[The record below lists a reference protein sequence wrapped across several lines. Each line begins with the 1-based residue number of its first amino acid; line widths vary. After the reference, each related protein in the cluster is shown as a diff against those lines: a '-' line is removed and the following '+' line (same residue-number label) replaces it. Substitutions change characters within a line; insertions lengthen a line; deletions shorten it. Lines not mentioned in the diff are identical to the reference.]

1 MLFHIVPKSA
11 GALILGA
18 ASLLVLPTAV
28 FAKADPSQEIKTAA
42 EYVASVAE
50 AHDLTTAENNLH
62 YTINC
67 LVGPGGQG
75 FDAKAFDPCK
85 GMGDGA
91 IPDVTNAAKKEA
103 LEDALT
109 KVRAA
114 LAQRNLERVKIEA
127 AAAGT
132 LLQRAL

>member
-1 MLFHIVPKSA
+1 MSCHIVPKAA

-18 ASLLVLPTAV
+18 ASLLILPTAA
-28 FAKADPSQEIKTAA
+28 FAKADVFLEINTAT
-42 EYVASVAE
+42 EDVASVAD
-50 AHDLTTAENNLH
+50 AHDLTTARNDLH

-85 GMGDGA
+85 GMGAGA
-91 IPDVTNAAKKEA
+91 IPDVTDAAKKEA

-114 LAQRNLERVKIEA
+114 LHQRSLDRVKIEA

-132 LLQRAL
+132 LLRKAL